1 VGRGDLRFVLAIAV
15 RKGDMAS
22 DGACVR
28 KEGIRRMRCDRPLAV
43 VLGLLFGAALPVAA
57 PAQSP
62 GEIPGQ
68 TYSLSAQQKED
79 ILAHGSES
87 RVDDSLLWARSGGDG
102 KIHGEIGMEVGTRN
116 TRGIYGDAV
125 IPLGKGATVALS
137 FDHYQTDPGK
147 FRWRRNQMYYTPGP
161 GALPDTP

>member
-1 VGRGDLRFVLAIAV
+1 
-15 RKGDMAS
+15 
-22 DGACVR
+22 
-28 KEGIRRMRCDRPLAV
+28 MRCDRPVVV
-43 VLGLLFGAALPVAA
+43 VLGLMFGAALPI
-57 PAQSP
+57 PADAQVVGSDM
-62 GEIPGQ
+62 GQ
-68 TYSLSAQQKED
+68 TYSLTAQQKED

-102 KIHGEIGMEVGTRN
+102 KIHGEVGMMVGTRN

-125 IPLGKGATVALS
+125 IPLGKGATMALS

-147 FRWRRNQMYYTPGP
+147 FRWRHNQMYYMPGP